1 MHLIYG
7 NIIFNMKLMR
17 RNVSKDRTNVYVV
30 TRDGRRVESRNY
42 SSKADAEYRA
52 AVLVDMLKQWD
63 QTTMHK
69 VALIY
74 TSSPEKV
81 Y

>member
-1 MHLIYG
+1 MHGKIV
-7 NIIFNMKLMR
+7 FNMKLIK
-17 RNVSKDRTNVYVV
+17 RNVSKDRDNVYVV
-30 TRDGRRVESRNY
+30 TRDGRRIESKNY

-52 AVLVDMLKQWD
+52 EILVNMLKQWD

>member
-1 MHLIYG
+1 
-7 NIIFNMKLMR
+7 MKLIK
-17 RNVSKDRTNVYVV
+17 RNVSKNRDNVYVV
-30 TRDGRRVESRNY
+30 TRDGRRIESKNY

-52 AVLVDMLKQWD
+52 EILVNMLKQWD